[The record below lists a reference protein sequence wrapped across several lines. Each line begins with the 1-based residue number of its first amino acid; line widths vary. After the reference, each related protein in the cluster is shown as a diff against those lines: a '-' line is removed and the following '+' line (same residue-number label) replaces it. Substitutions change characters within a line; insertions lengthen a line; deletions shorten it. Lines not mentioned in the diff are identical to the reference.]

1 MRTKTLTF
9 EEVAVHILRQQRDRA
24 DVVRALGIYKIEK
37 RQNKEV
43 EDFFNKLRKGK
54 NRLSFR
60 NVKLTEEK

>member
-24 DVVRALGIYKIEK
+24 DVVRALGIYEIEK